1 MTAPINTGHW
11 LPVRCLAAAGF
22 VVATLSWSSWTASA
36 QAPMRLLVTVTD
48 EAGAPV
54 AGLTRDEFT
63 VRVDDVELDLAG
75 AEPAPT
81 TVQIVAIFEGLAVTQ
96 QQLTSAL
103 SQFIE
108 GLDDESIVDMQS
120 VDGELDAAIIEA
132 IDDLS
137 ARAAPRP
144 VILMLGQASEIAPST
159 LQSSQVRGR
168 RRATDLN
175 GDIDRLAASLRE
187 HGILFYGVS
196 AAQVPLTNFERLAAG
211 AGGHFHTIA
220 APGDLSETMDAI
232 GRELGTQ
239 YVLSFSSSA
248 RIGIPEIS
256 VSRPGAT
263 TVRAIPLPRTR

>member
-11 LPVRCLAAAGF
+11 LPGRCLAAAGF
-22 VVATLSWSSWTASA
+22 VVVALSSSSTGSA
-36 QAPMRLLVTVTD
+36 QTPTRLLVTVLD

-63 VRVDDVELDLAG
+63 VRLDDVELDLAG
-75 AEPAPT
+75 VEPAT
-81 TVQIVAIFEGLAVTQ
+81 TTMQVVAIFEGLAVTQ

-108 GLDDESIVDMQS
+108 SLDDASIVDMQS

-132 IDDLS
+132 IVDLS

-144 VILMLGQASEIAPST
+144 VILMLGQASEIAPSS
-159 LQSSQVRGR
+159 LPSSQVRGR
-168 RRATDLN
+168 RRATDLD
-175 GDIDRLAASLRE
+175 GDIDGLATSLRE

-196 AAQVPLTNFERLAAG
+196 TAQVPLTNFKRLAAG
-211 AGGHFHTIA
+211 AGGDFHTIA
-220 APGDLSETMDAI
+220 APRDLSGTMDAI

-239 YVLSFSSSA
+239 YILSFSSSVPA
-248 RIGIPEIS
+248 GIPDIS
-256 VSRPGAT
+256 VSRPEVS
-263 TVRAIPLPRTR
+263 TVRAIPLPRIR

>member
-11 LPVRCLAAAGF
+11 LAVRCLAAAGV
-22 VVATLSWSSWTASA
+22 VVATLSSSTASA
-36 QAPMRLLVTVTD
+36 QAPTRLLVTVMD

-63 VRVDDVELDLAG
+63 VRLDDVELDLVG
-75 AEPAPT
+75 VEPAPT
-81 TVQIVAIFEGLAVTQ
+81 SVQIVAIFEGLAVTQ

-108 GLDDESIVDMQS
+108 SLDDESIVDMQS

-144 VILMLGQASEIAPST
+144 IILMLGQASEIAPSG

-196 AAQVPLTNFERLAAG
+196 AAQVPLTNLERLAAG
-211 AGGHFHTIA
+211 AGGHFDTIA
-220 APGDLSETMDAI
+220 APADLGGTMDAI

-239 YVLSFSSSA
+239 YILSFSSST
-248 RIGIPEIS
+248 PTEMPDIS

-263 TVRAIPLPRTR
+263 TVRAIPLPRLR

>member
-11 LPVRCLAAAGF
+11 LPGRCLAAAGF
-22 VVATLSWSSWTASA
+22 VVVALSSSSTGSA
-36 QAPMRLLVTVTD
+36 QTPTRLLVTVLD

-63 VRVDDVELDLAG
+63 VRLDDVELDLAG
-75 AEPAPT
+75 VEPAT
-81 TVQIVAIFEGLAVTQ
+81 TTMQVVAIFEGLAVTQ

-108 GLDDESIVDMQS
+108 SLDDASIVDMQS

-132 IDDLS
+132 IVDLS

-144 VILMLGQASEIAPST
+144 VILMLGQASEIAPSS
-159 LQSSQVRGR
+159 LPSSQVRGR
-168 RRATDLN
+168 RRATDLD
-175 GDIDRLAASLRE
+175 GDIDGLATSLRE

-196 AAQVPLTNFERLAAG
+196 TAQVPLTNFKRLAAG
-211 AGGHFHTIA
+211 AGGDFHTIA
-220 APGDLSETMDAI
+220 APRDLSGTMDTI

-239 YVLSFSSSA
+239 YILSFSSSA
-248 RIGIPEIS
+248 PAGIPDIS
-256 VSRPGAT
+256 VSRPEVS
-263 TVRAIPLPRTR
+263 TVRAIPLPRIR